1 MPPSGVSS
9 ARAKSASYS
18 GTTPLLATKST
29 TVITATGTAA
39 VTPSRPSAEASAPAA
54 AMRMSLTRW
63 PLWSPAQ
70 LQA

>member
-1 MPPSGVSS
+1 MPPSGV
-9 ARAKSASYS
+9 ARARARIASYS
-18 GTTPLLATKST
+18 GTTPLLATNSN
-29 TVITATGTAA
+29 TVTRATGTAA
-39 VTPSRPSAEASAPAA
+39 VTPSRPSAEHSAPAA